1 MTFRETQRR
10 PAGRRRGRGLA
21 LGVALT
27 ALGVG
32 ALWWQRAP
40 LATQL
45 IDREL
50 ARRGRPASYAIERLS
65 TGGATLAGVVI
76 GDPAAPALVA
86 SRVQVDLT
94 WGLGGARIG
103 AVALEAALVR
113 GRLGSQDMR
122 LGLLALQRPAP
133 PGHPL

>member
-50 ARRGRPASYAIERLS
+50 ARRGVPASYAIERLS

-76 GDPAAPALVA
+76 GDPAAPDLVA
-86 SRVQVDLT
+86 SRDRKSVVEGKSVSVGVDI
-94 WGLGGARIG
+94 GGR
-103 AVALEAALVR
+103 R
-113 GRLGSQDMR
+113 SNK
-122 LGLLALQRPAP
+122 
-133 PGHPL
+133 

>member
-50 ARRGRPASYAIERLS
+50 ARRGVPASYAIERLS

-76 GDPAAPALVA
+76 GDPAAPDLVA
-86 SRVQVDLT
+86 SRVQVEDRKST
-94 WGLGGARIG
+94 
-103 AVALEAALVR
+103 
-113 GRLGSQDMR
+113 RLHSS
-122 LGLLALQRPAP
+122 
-133 PGHPL
+133 H

>member
-27 ALGVG
+27 APGDG

-50 ARRGRPASYAIERLS
+50 ARRGVPASYPIERLC
-65 TGGATLAGVVI
+65 TGGAPLDGGVR
-76 GDPAAPALVA
+76 GDAAAPEPVA
-86 SRVQVDLT
+86 EGGHGDLP
-94 WGLGGARIG
+94 WGVGGTRHGGGGGGSSGGRGGGGA
-103 AVALEAALVR
+103 E
-113 GRLGSQDMR
+113 
-122 LGLLALQRPAP
+122 
-133 PGHPL
+133 

>member
-50 ARRGRPASYAIERLS
+50 ARRGVPASYAIERLS

-76 GDPAAPALVA
+76 GDPAAPDLVA
-86 SRVQVDLT
+86 SRVQV
-94 WGLGGARIG
+94 RS
-103 AVALEAALVR
+103 EAHT
-113 GRLGSQDMR
+113 S
-122 LGLLALQRPAP
+122 ALQSLMRNSYAVFCLK
-133 PGHPL
+133 HKT

>member
-1 MTFRETQRR
+1 MRISDWSSDVCSSDLRR

-50 ARRGRPASYAIERLS
+50 ARRGVPPSHAIARLS
-65 TGGATLAGVVI
+65 TGGAPLAGEST
-76 GDPAAPALVA
+76 GDLTTPDLVA
-86 SRVQVDLT
+86 QRVQAKLI
-94 WGLGGARIG
+94 WGIGGARH
-103 AVALEAALVR
+103 AEVEAADTPV
-113 GRLGSQDMR
+113 
-122 LGLLALQRPAP
+122 
-133 PGHPL
+133 

>member
-50 ARRGRPASYAIERLS
+50 ARRGVPASYAIERLS

-76 GDPAAPALVA
+76 GDPAAPDLVA

-103 AVALEAALVR
+103 ARSEARRVGQGCVST
-113 GRLGSQDMR
+113 GRSR
-122 LGLLALQRPAP
+122 WSP
-133 PGHPL
+133 

>member
-40 LATQL
+40 LATPL

-50 ARRGRPASYAIERLS
+50 ARRGVPASYAIDRLS
-65 TGGATLAGVVI
+65 TGAATMAGVVI
-76 GDPAAPALVA
+76 AEPAGPDRVA
-86 SRVQVDLT
+86 FRV
-94 WGLGGARIG
+94 
-103 AVALEAALVR
+103 AVKSGE
-113 GRLGSQDMR
+113 GRLGKVCVVTWR
-122 LGLLALQRPAP
+122 
-133 PGHPL
+133 